1 MAHSLGFDKS
11 TFTEITLTIC
21 CRFPQSKNE
30 SHKDALMKRFFEL
43 SKKVASDWR
52 SYLLLR
58 NARTVYFTV
67 MVSL

>member
-1 MAHSLGFDKS
+1 
-11 TFTEITLTIC
+11 
-21 CRFPQSKNE
+21 
-30 SHKDALMKRFFEL
+30 MKRFFEL